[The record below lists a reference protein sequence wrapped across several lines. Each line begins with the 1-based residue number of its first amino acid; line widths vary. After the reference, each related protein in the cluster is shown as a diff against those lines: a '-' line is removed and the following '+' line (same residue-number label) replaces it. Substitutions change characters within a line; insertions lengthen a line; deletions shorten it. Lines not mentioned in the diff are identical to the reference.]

1 MTPFGQY
8 SDNEAEFE
16 SQRRQFA
23 TTALV
28 MIGTGAVGAYGKY
41 RVWGLVANVRRNNR
55 RRAKGLD

>member
-23 TTALV
+23 TTA
-28 MIGTGAVGAYGKY
+28 
-41 RVWGLVANVRRNNR
+41 NVRRNNR